1 MINLLFLHP
10 VHGTSDA
17 AIKAICPGTV
27 RTNLLTE
34 TQWDNFPPG
43 YFTPL
48 EKIVEVVLML
58 VNGDGKQGASKDA
71 PLYGQAVEVNCD
83 KHYFRPQHEYCD
95 EKMAAVMGATDARW
109 KHEESAAKS
118 TSKETAS

>member
-1 MINLLFLHP
+1 MIDILGSHLLG
-10 VHGTSDA
+10 GTSDA

-34 TQWDNFPPG
+34 TQWDNFPPE

-48 EKIVEVVLML
+48 GKIVEVVLML
-58 VNGDGKQGASKDA
+58 VNGDAKQGGSTDA

-83 KHYFRPQHEYCD
+83 KYYFRTQHEYCD
-95 EKMAAVMGATDARW
+95 EKMAALMGATDARW
-109 KHEESAAKS
+109 KHEEKAAKA
-118 TSKETAS
+118 TS